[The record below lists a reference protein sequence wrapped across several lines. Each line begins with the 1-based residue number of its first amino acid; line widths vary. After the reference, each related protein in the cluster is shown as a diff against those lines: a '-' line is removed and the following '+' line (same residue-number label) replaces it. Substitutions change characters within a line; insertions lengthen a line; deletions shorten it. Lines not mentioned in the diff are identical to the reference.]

1 MPTMGL
7 FRRMLPVDPENT
19 ASPKANTPPS
29 EATNQYPAPVGVA
42 AIPTMGLFRRMLPVD
57 PEKTAS
63 PKANT
68 PPSEATS
75 Q

>member
-1 MPTMGL
+1 MPTTGA
-7 FRRMLPVDPENT
+7 FRCSAPSDPWYG
-19 ASPKANTPPS
+19 A
-29 EATNQYPAPVGVA
+29 
-42 AIPTMGLFRRMLPVD
+42 
-57 PEKTAS
+57 